1 MPGLCLTEVS
11 VQSACVW
18 CAQIEVGQLDSTIA
32 VSNVPLGNMSY
43 WFEGTSIVITLNL
56 TAGMLSKPL
65 GLFVNKTSPPT
76 APPSQLDTR
85 VSPAAEQGS
94 CCQVHDKTG
103 LQCNGSGAA
112 NKHYTTPGSPRGPGA
127 GCTALMVWP
136 CIEPLDSGV

>member
-1 MPGLCLTEVS
+1 M
-11 VQSACVW
+11 W

-76 APPSQLDTR
+76 APPSQLDTN
-85 VSPAAEQGS
+85 VSPATEQGS
-94 CCQVHDKTG
+94 CCKVHDKTG
-103 LQCNGSGAA
+103 LQYNGSGAA
-112 NKHYTTPGSPRGPGA
+112 RLGKSPTSRHHTPGLSKE
-127 GCTALMVWP
+127 C
-136 CIEPLDSGV
+136 